1 MSGRGRQIAVTR
13 CLQCIR
19 YSGFCL
25 EPRRLFTSRVS
36 RDILGTGKTND
47 WLPTLRLELAMAYTT
62 LDETQIKDLF
72 KQAFEELLQERRDLL
87 YELVA
92 DIIEDFA
99 LTRAIKEGEDTA
111 TVGKEE
117 VFQVLEGVA

>member
-1 MSGRGRQIAVTR
+1 
-13 CLQCIR
+13 
-19 YSGFCL
+19 
-25 EPRRLFTSRVS
+25 
-36 RDILGTGKTND
+36 
-47 WLPTLRLELAMAYTT
+47 MAYTT